1 MTSTAVSTR
10 SRTDADLPTRTACPS
25 APVIPPV
32 VAQGCGVKYVALG
45 DSYASG
51 VGLAPGLAYP
61 VLLRERGQER
71 FSSLTQASTSGAVTG
86 DVVGTQVGA
95 LRDGTT
101 TVTLTIG
108 GNDVGF
114 ASVLAACL
122 HSSDPRL
129 QAVLEQGGA
138 GWRRRLRDEAE
149 QQIAYL
155 GGPAAVP
162 RGRSVPLVRVLAD
175 VARRAPDAEI
185 LVTGYP
191 RLLGDRPTA
200 AGHRASDVLPLFVAP
215 ADAAWLAAQ
224 SEALDA
230 AIAGAV
236 ERAQAGGVR
245 ARFVDVSAAFAG
257 HALSDRHAPWVNGV
271 VLASVAS
278 LVPDASSFHLTAE
291 GSAAYAAAIESTGK
305 I

>member
-1 MTSTAVSTR
+1 MS
-10 SRTDADLPTRTACPS
+10 
-25 APVIPPV
+25 
-32 VAQGCGVKYVALG
+32 YVALG

-51 VGLAPGLAYP
+51 EGLSRAQSYP
-61 VLLRERGQER
+61 VLLSRRGLDR
-71 FSSLTQASTSGAVTG
+71 FAGLTSAACSGAVTG
-86 DVVGTQVGA
+86 DVLGTQVGA
-95 LRDGTT
+95 LRESTT
-101 TVTLTIG
+101 TVTLTVG

-114 ASVLAACL
+114 AAVLAACL
-122 HSSDPRL
+122 HSPDPRL
-129 QAVLEQGGA
+129 QAVLDQGGA
-138 GWRRRLRDEAE
+138 GWRQRLRASAE
-149 QQIAYL
+149 QQIAFL

-162 RGRSVPLVRVLAD
+162 RDRTVPLVRVIAD

-200 AGHRASDVLPLFVAP
+200 AGHRASDFLPLFVAP

-224 SEALDA
+224 SDALDA

-236 ERAQAGGVR
+236 ERSRASGVR
-245 ARFVDVSAAFAG
+245 VRFVDVAAAFAG

-278 LVPDASSFHLTAE
+278 LVPDSSSFHLTAE
-291 GSAAYAAAIESTGK
+291 GSAAYADALAAA
-305 I
+305 

>member
-1 MTSTAVSTR
+1 VT
-10 SRTDADLPTRTACPS
+10 
-25 APVIPPV
+25 
-32 VAQGCGVKYVALG
+32 YVALG

-51 VGLAPGLAYP
+51 VGLAPSLAYP
-61 VLLRERGQER
+61 VLLRERGVDR
-71 FSSLTQASTSGAVTG
+71 FSTLTQAASSGAVTG
-86 DVVGTQVGA
+86 DVTGSQVGA
-95 LRDGTT
+95 LRDSTQ
-101 TVTLTIG
+101 TVTLTVG

-122 HSSDPRL
+122 HSPDPRL
-129 QAVLEQGGA
+129 QLVLDQGGA
-138 GWRRRLRDEAE
+138 GWRRRLRTEAE
-149 QQIAYL
+149 QRIAFL

-162 RGRSVPLVRVLAD
+162 QGRSVPLVRVLSD

-200 AGHRASDVLPLFVAP
+200 SGHRASDTLPLFVSAE
-215 ADAAWLAAQ
+215 DAAWLAAQ

-230 AIAGAV
+230 AIAAAV
-236 ERAQAGGVR
+236 GRAQASGVR
-245 ARFVDVSAAFAG
+245 ARFVDVSASFAG

-271 VLASVAS
+271 VLASMTS

-291 GSAAYAAAIESTGK
+291 GSAAYADAISSLGK

>member
-1 MTSTAVSTR
+1 MS
-10 SRTDADLPTRTACPS
+10 
-25 APVIPPV
+25 
-32 VAQGCGVKYVALG
+32 YVALG

-51 VGLAPGLAYP
+51 EGLPPALAYP
-61 VLLRERGQER
+61 VLLRGRDPER
-71 FSSLTQASTSGAVTG
+71 FAGLTAAARSGAVTG

-95 LRDGTT
+95 LRDATSV
-101 TVTLTIG
+101 VTLTVG

-114 ASVLAACL
+114 ASVIAACL
-122 HSSDPRL
+122 HSPDPRL
-129 QAVLEQGGA
+129 QLVLDQAGA
-138 GWRRRLRDEAE
+138 GWRRQLRAGAE
-149 QQIAYL
+149 QQIAFL

-162 RGRSVPLVRVLAD
+162 RGRTVPLVRVLAD

-224 SEALDA
+224 SDALDA

-236 ERAQAGGVR
+236 ERAQATGVR
-245 ARFVDVSAAFAG
+245 ARFVDVAAAFAG
-257 HALSDRHAPWVNGV
+257 HGLSDRHAPWVNGV
-271 VLASVAS
+271 VLASAAS
-278 LVPDASSFHLTAE
+278 LLPDSSSFHLTAE
-291 GSAAYAAAIESTGK
+291 GSAAYAAAISATGK